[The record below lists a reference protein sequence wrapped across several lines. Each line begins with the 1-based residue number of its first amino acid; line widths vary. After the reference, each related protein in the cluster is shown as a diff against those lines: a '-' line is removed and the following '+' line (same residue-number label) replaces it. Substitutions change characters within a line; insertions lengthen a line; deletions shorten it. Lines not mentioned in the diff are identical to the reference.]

1 MRRWFS
7 QNTHRHERLRLGD
20 RLALHAPQIRGLL
33 YGWLAGVASVSLVAG
48 LLVYF
53 WVDRSETQQASNGP
67 ARVAEVDTVPDTD
80 GSPATAAAKN
90 TAESDGEAAPEPKS
104 SRNAVSNT
112 RPILPSL
119 EWVGAFGFVPLPQLA
134 SKAVS
139 RSVTANPSATPNAT
153 VRQWCNALAERVKAV
168 EQDRCIGTGFVDS
181 GYRSVEGRP
190 IVVREVAADNP
201 PSFGRVLLVG
211 GIHGDEL
218 TSVALTFAWL
228 EELEQDGS
236 DYDWHVAPSM
246 NPDGLLASSP
256 RRINANGVDLN
267 RNLPTTAW
275 REESRSYWRKVGFEE
290 RRFPG
295 DAPASEPETQWLVDE
310 ISAFRPGVIISIH
323 APYGVLDYDG
333 DFPAPQNLGS
343 LDLHRL
349 GVYPGS
355 LGNFASRMHGI
366 PVITIELDHAWEM
379 PSNEEAGEMWSDL
392 NDWLDRYFRSVR
404 QVQAGQDDN
413 TG

>member
-1 MRRWFS
+1 MRA
-7 QNTHRHERLRLGD
+7 RLRNPLGSHAAQT
-20 RLALHAPQIRGLL
+20 RLLV
-33 YGWLAGVASVSLVAG
+33 YGWLGGVVSVSLVAG
-48 LLVYF
+48 VLIYF
-53 WVDRSETQQASNGP
+53 LIDRGEPQQADESRP
-67 ARVAEVDTVPDTD
+67 ARVAEVESASESTEP
-80 GSPATAAAKN
+80 AAKDRAGN
-90 TAESDGEAAPEPKS
+90 DEAASTPEP
-104 SRNAVSNT
+104 AGT
-112 RPILPSL
+112 FDADTQQILPAL
-119 EWVGAFGFVPLPQLA
+119 EWAGAFGFVPLPQLA
-134 SKAVS
+134 SKSVSAPVSEGQGAAPDAVVS
-139 RSVTANPSATPNAT
+139 G
-153 VRQWCNALAERVKAV
+153 WCDAVAGRLKAV
-168 EQDRCIGTGFVDS
+168 EQDQCASIGFVDS
-181 GYRSVEGRP
+181 GYRSVEDRP
-190 IVVREVAADNP
+190 IVVREVAAERSP
-201 PSFGRVLLVG
+201 GFGRVLLVG

-228 EELEQDGS
+228 NELEQHGS

-246 NPDGLLASSP
+246 NPDGLLAGSP

-267 RNLPTTAW
+267 RNMPTTAW

-295 DAPASEPETQWLVDE
+295 DSPASEPETQWLVDE
-310 ISAFRPGVIISIH
+310 IAAFRPGVIVSIH

-366 PVITIELDHAWEM
+366 PVITVELDHAWEM
-379 PSNEEAGEMWSDL
+379 PSAEETGEMWSDL